1 MGIGVV
7 APGAHR
13 HEVGDLVLAP
23 RGVADAGAL
32 ARRFRTR
39 VHPAA
44 VDAHDRE
51 PGDDRRLGLRL
62 LGPERVD
69 PLISRLP
76 QLLADFVGDPSHLP
90 AADLNFG
97 LIGERFR
104 GGVERSASGGGA
116 DDLTKNRR
124 RKAVRVEPQARAERE
139 KNPGGRPGND
149 RRVHRTR
156 SSRREPE
163 RSSAP

>member
-7 APGAHR
+7 ALGAHR

-23 RGVADAGAL
+23 GGFADAGAL
-32 ARRFRTR
+32 ARLFRAGVKSAPVNEHGR
-39 VHPAA
+39 Q
-44 VDAHDRE
+44 
-51 PGDDRRLGLRL
+51 PGDDRYLGYRL
-62 LGPERVD
+62 LVLERVY

-76 QLLADFVGDPSHLP
+76 QLRADLVGDPSRLP

-104 GGVERSASGGGA
+104 GGVERATSDGGA

-124 RKAVRVEPQARAERE
+124 RKVVRVESQARA
-139 KNPGGRPGND
+139 
-149 RRVHRTR
+149 
-156 SSRREPE
+156 
-163 RSSAP
+163 